1 MLTYADVCSNAV
13 CFTTDGSAAV
23 VAMSNGC
30 IYFFANKGFGITV
43 VAEIKAPFLGALPA
57 EHG

>member
-1 MLTYADVCSNAV
+1 MLTDADGCSNAV

-43 VAEIKAPFLGALPA
+43 VAEIKALNPFFLR
-57 EHG
+57 H